1 MKKET
6 FKKLFELRENLI
18 EHKKLHKELMG
29 ERKKNYFKDSGEIY
43 KELTDGVVD
52 RLDAV
57 IESGKKSNVI
67 HTDDGLFNK
76 FVDNAPHF
84 YVGHAL
90 EEVGKKV
97 KKYHRMDAK
106 IYDQVISD
114 IMDIIAGEA
123 EWASLE
129 DNS

>member
-6 FKKLFELRENLI
+6 FKKLFQLRDDLI
-18 EHKKLHKELMG
+18 EHKKLHQELIG
-29 ERKKNYFKDSGEIY
+29 ERKKNYFKDLKEIY
-43 KELTDGVVD
+43 KESTDDVVG
-52 RLDAV
+52 RLDVV
-57 IESGKKSNVI
+57 IESGKKQNII

-76 FVDNAPHF
+76 FVDNAPH
-84 YVGHAL
+84 YINRGI
-90 EEVGKKV
+90 EKV
-97 KKYHRMDAK
+97 DQKVRKYHKLDAK

-129 DNS
+129 DKS